1 MSGGQKQRIVIA
13 RAILK
18 DPKILILDEATSA
31 LDVESEKTVLG
42 ALEKI
47 MVERTTI
54 IVSHRL
60 STVRKADNIAV
71 LHHGKFVEHGTCKN
85 KYSQVAATK
94 MSHVI
99 FVFRLQTGHLRCQLN
114 FVVQ

>member
-1 MSGGQKQRIVIA
+1 MSGGQKQRIAIA

-31 LDVESEKTVLG
+31 IDVESEKTVLE
-42 ALEKI
+42 ALETI

-60 STVRKADNIAV
+60 STVRKADTIAV
-71 LHHGKFVEHGTCKN
+71 LHHGKLAEYGTLLFILFSD
-85 KYSQVAATK
+85 Y
-94 MSHVI
+94 
-99 FVFRLQTGHLRCQLN
+99 QTPGQLKSIYLTY